1 MPGEALL
8 IERDDH
14 LGTFDVGLLGWDEV
28 GLIGV
33 LPVNFDSEY
42 RINGEE
48 TTWQRETDD
57 RKRSRERGGTK
68 KNIVRQWALHWLFPP
83 IIKSN

>member
-33 LPVNFDSEY
+33 LPVNFDSGY
-42 RINGEE
+42 RIKGEE
-48 TTWQRETDD
+48 TTWQRETGD
-57 RKRSRERGGTK
+57 RKRSRERGEQKRT
-68 KNIVRQWALHWLFPP
+68 IVLDNGLFT
-83 IIKSN
+83 IYFLQ